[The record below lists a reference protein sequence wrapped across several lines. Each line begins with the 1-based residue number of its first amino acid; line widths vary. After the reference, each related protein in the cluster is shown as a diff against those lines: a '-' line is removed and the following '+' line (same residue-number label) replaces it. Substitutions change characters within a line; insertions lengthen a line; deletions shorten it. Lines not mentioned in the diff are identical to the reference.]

1 MHLAR
6 HQQRPTA
13 LDMIQLIFTDF
24 IELHGDRMFGDDLAV
39 VGGLA
44 KLNGPVTVIG
54 HSGGKIRRIIFARF
68 FGSAHP
74 EGFRKGTSTDET
86 SGQIWPSY
94 YYVY

>member
-13 LDMIQLIFTDF
+13 LDLIQLIFTDF

-44 KLNGPVTVIG
+44 KLNGKTVTVIG
-54 HSGGKIRRIIFARF
+54 QQRGKTRRIISPAF
-68 FGSAHP
+68 SAALIQKVS
-74 EGFRKGTSTDET
+74 EKDF
-86 SGQIWPSY
+86 
-94 YYVY
+94 V